1 MSLITPTAEFIE
13 RIESTLKLD
22 SKPQLISN
30 SQNTVFE
37 AYLNNIKIALRITA
51 DKHRTHEQI
60 QSEITLIYGIIN
72 LVELPHQPVPLKLDQ
87 YVLPI
92 TFEHDTYYAVAY
104 HYIDGIPLDPR
115 NTYEIK
121 SAAAILARFHRV
133 TAGKLKSIDRPILL
147 HSAFYDL
154 SYSTHDQFYDE
165 LVAWKSRLQS
175 SSPFYGIIHGDYN
188 FSNLIKS
195 TTYIYLIDFEDSCY
209 GWYAYDIANALY
221 MELFDQRKEQAFDKF
236 SDFFKAFLQS
246 YFSAWPEA
254 KVILDDIPM
263 FMTYRVLMLD
273 SWLNGNSAAPAFIKS
288 APDPWKKELLQFI
301 DLYKT
306 KLYPLIKN
314 ISSSEV
320 LE

>member
-1 MSLITPTAEFIE
+1 MTLPTPTAEFIE
-13 RIESTLKLD
+13 CIESTLKLD
-22 SKPQLISN
+22 SKPQLISQ

-37 AYLNNIKIALRITA
+37 AYLNNIKIALRVTT

-60 QSEITLIYGIIN
+60 QSEITLINEIIN
-72 LVELPHQPVPLKLDQ
+72 IVELPNQPIPLKLDQ

-92 TFEHDTYYAVAY
+92 TYEHDTYYAVAY
-104 HYIDGIPLDPR
+104 KYIDGRPLDPK
-115 NTYEIK
+115 NTYEIM
-121 SAAAILARFHRV
+121 SSSAILARFHRA
-133 TAGKLKSIDRPILL
+133 TTGKLKSIDRPTLL
-147 HSAFYDL
+147 HSAIYDI
-154 SYSTHDQFYDE
+154 SHSTHDQFYDE
-165 LVAWKSRLQS
+165 LVAWKSGLQS
-175 SSPFYGIIHGDYN
+175 SLPFYGLIHGDYN

-195 TTYIYLIDFEDSCY
+195 STYIYLIDFEDSCY

-221 MELFDQRKEQAFDKF
+221 MELFDQRKEQAYVKF
-236 SDFFKAFLQS
+236 SDFFKPFLQS

-263 FMTYRVLMLD
+263 FVTYRVLMLE

-288 APDPWKKELLQFI
+288 ATTPWKKELLQFV

-306 KLYPLIKN
+306 KLYPLSKN
-314 ISSSEV
+314 ISSSEM